1 MQERW
6 ARREPKAGQTQKYLA
21 LRKVRTCPAV
31 LKAQGLPPQRDAVL
45 VIVGRHWCLAYD
57 RSYVALGECMQEV
70 EALKQRLGAAYKAP
84 RALGGGPVF
93 VDNLLA
99 PEAGCSWAN
108 IDPALRRRAAE
119 EYLSLEGSYGVLPLS
134 CTDPAGAFTIQRS
147 TQPWLEGAA
156 LPWHTARIEC
166 DGALPKALH
175 SVRAG
180 GDALG
185 AADARL
191 LGEWEVLECSFT
203 AEELRA
209 IFQGSGAGVQ
219 KLRAKL

>member
-1 MQERW
+1 M
-6 ARREPKAGQTQKYLA
+6 
-21 LRKVRTCPAV
+21 RTCPAI
-31 LKAQGLPPQRDAVL
+31 LKAQGLPPQQDAVL
-45 VIVGRHWCLAYD
+45 VIVGHHWCLAYD

-70 EALKQRLGAAYKAP
+70 EALKQRLGAANKAP
-84 RALGGGPVF
+84 KALGGGPVF

-99 PEAGCSWAN
+99 PEAECSWAR

-119 EYLSLEGSYGVLPLS
+119 EYLSLEGSYGVLPVS
-134 CTDPAGAFTIQRS
+134 HSDAVGAFTIQRS
-147 TQPWLEGAA
+147 TQPWLEGAT
-156 LPWHTARIEC
+156 LPWHTVRIEC
-166 DGALPKALH
+166 CDGATPKALH

-191 LGEWEVLECSFT
+191 LGEWEVLECSFS
-203 AEELRA
+203 AKELRA
-209 IFQGSGAGVQ
+209 IFQGSGSSAQ